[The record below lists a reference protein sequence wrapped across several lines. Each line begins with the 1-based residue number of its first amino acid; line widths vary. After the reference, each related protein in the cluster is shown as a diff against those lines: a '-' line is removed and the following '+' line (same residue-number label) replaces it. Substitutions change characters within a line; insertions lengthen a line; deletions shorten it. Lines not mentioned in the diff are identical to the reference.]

1 MATVSNPACI
11 EGAVFVKICGLRT
24 ARDVSAAVKAGADAL
39 GFVLTGSPRQ
49 VAPRIV
55 ADLIA
60 DVAPDVMTVAV
71 FRGEPPEEVRR
82 ATLESGVSTVQLHGD
97 HPPEDF
103 AALRDLPIRLIRAVS
118 SASGDLDCGAFGEDL
133 LIVDSSMPGSGR
145 RWAWE
150 GLASAPPSGRWMLAG
165 GLDPDNVAEAIAAVQ
180 PWGVDVS
187 SGVEVRRGVKD
198 AERLRRFV
206 RAAKSTASSAAGGH
220 ARRPRAP

>member
-1 MATVSNPACI
+1 
-11 EGAVFVKICGLRT
+11 VFVKVCGLRT
-24 ARDVSAAVKAGADAL
+24 AGDVSAAVAVGADAL

-55 ADLIA
+55 ANLVA
-60 DVAPDVMTVAV
+60 DVPPEVMTVAV
-71 FRGEPPEEVRR
+71 FRGEPADTMRR
-82 ATLESGVSTVQLHGD
+82 ATLESGVSAAQLHGD

-118 SASGDLDCGAFGEDL
+118 FTSGDLGCGAFGEDL

-150 GLASAPPSGRWMLAG
+150 GLASAPPSGRWLLAG
-165 GLDPDNVAEAIAAVQ
+165 GLDPDNVAEAIAAVR

-187 SGVEVRRGVKD
+187 SGVEAHRGVKD
-198 AERLRRFV
+198 AELIGRFV
-206 RAAKSTASSAAGGH
+206 RAARSATSSAAAGP

>member
-1 MATVSNPACI
+1 
-11 EGAVFVKICGLRT
+11 VFVKICGLRT
-24 ARDVSAAVKAGADAL
+24 ARDVSAAVEAGADAL

-55 ADLIA
+55 ADLVA
-60 DVAPDVMTVAV
+60 DVPPDVMTVAV
-71 FRGEPPEEVRR
+71 FRGEPPDEVRR

-103 AALRDLPIRLIRAVS
+103 AALRDLPIRLIRAIS
-118 SASGDLDCGAFGEDL
+118 SASGGDLGCGAFGEDL

-150 GLASAPPSGRWMLAG
+150 GLASVPPSGRWMLAG
-165 GLDPDNVAEAIAAVQ
+165 GLDPDNVAEAIAAVR

-187 SGVEVRRGVKD
+187 SGVEVRHGVKD
-198 AERLRRFV
+198 LERIRRFV
-206 RAAKSTASSAAGGH
+206 RAARSATSSAAAGP

>member
-1 MATVSNPACI
+1 
-11 EGAVFVKICGLRT
+11 VFVKICGLRT
-24 ARDVSAAVKAGADAL
+24 ARDVSAAVEAGADAL

-55 ADLIA
+55 ADLVA
-60 DVAPDVMTVAV
+60 DVPPDVMTVAV
-71 FRGEPPEEVRR
+71 FRGEPPDEVRR

-103 AALRDLPIRLIRAVS
+103 AALRDLPIRLIRAIS
-118 SASGDLDCGAFGEDL
+118 SASGGDLGCGAFGEHL

-150 GLASAPPSGRWMLAG
+150 GLASVPPSGRWMLAG
-165 GLDPDNVAEAIAAVQ
+165 GLDPDNVAEAIAAVR

-187 SGVEVRRGVKD
+187 SGVEVRHGVKD
-198 AERLRRFV
+198 LERIRRFV
-206 RAAKSTASSAAGGH
+206 RAARSATSSAAAGP